1 MSTAKVIVGVL
12 AGVAVGAAIG
22 ILFSPDK
29 GTNTRKKITRKSENM
44 MHDIE
49 DGLSDIYDT
58 ISKKYGQATEEVERA
73 MKSGKAKLNKAAEKL
88 EHETK

>member
-29 GTNTRKKITRKSENM
+29 GANTRKKITRKGEDV

-49 DGLSDIYDT
+49 EGLSDIYDT
-58 ISKKYGQATEEVERA
+58 ISKKYGRASEEVEKA
-73 MKSGKAKLNKAAEKL
+73 VKSGKEKF
-88 EHETK
+88 ERATQKIAD

>member
-29 GTNTRKKITRKSENM
+29 GINTRKKITRKGEDI

-49 DGLSDIYDT
+49 EGLSDIYDT
-58 ISKKYGQATEEVERA
+58 ISKKYGQASEEMEKAV
-73 MKSGKAKLNKAAEKL
+73 KSGKAKLEKAAQKMES
-88 EHETK
+88 

>member
-1 MSTAKVIVGVL
+1 MTTAKIIVGVL

-29 GTNTRKKITRKSENM
+29 GTNTRKKITQKGEDM

-49 DGLSDIYDT
+49 EGLSDIYDT
-58 ISKKYGQATEEVERA
+58 ISKKYGQATEQVEKA
-73 MKSGKAKLNKAAEKL
+73 VMSGKAKLEKAVHKSES
-88 EHETK
+88 

>member
-29 GTNTRKKITRKSENM
+29 GANTRKKITRKSEDM

-49 DGLSDIYDT
+49 EGLSDIYDT
-58 ISKKYGQATEEVERA
+58 ISKKYGQASDEVEKA
-73 MKSGKAKLNKAAEKL
+73 VKSGKAKLEKAAQKMED
-88 EHETK
+88 

>member
-29 GTNTRKKITRKSENM
+29 GVNTRKKITKKGEDM
-44 MHDIE
+44 MHEFE
-49 DGLSDIYDT
+49 DGLSEIYDAL
-58 ISKKYGQATEEVERA
+58 SKKYTEAADEVDRIVQNGKKKVAKATEKIE
-73 MKSGKAKLNKAAEKL
+73 N
-88 EHETK
+88 

>member
-12 AGVAVGAAIG
+12 TGVAVGAAIG

-29 GTNTRKKITRKSENM
+29 GVNTRRKITRKSEDM

-49 DGLSDIYDT
+49 EGLSDIYDT
-58 ISKKYGQATEEVERA
+58 ISKKYGQASEEVEKA
-73 MKSGKAKLNKAAEKL
+73 VKSGKAKLEKAVHKSES
-88 EHETK
+88 

>member
-1 MSTAKVIVGVL
+1 MSTAKIIVGVL

-29 GTNTRKKITRKSENM
+29 GVNTRRKITRKSEDM

-49 DGLSDIYDT
+49 EGLSDIYDT
-58 ISKKYGQATEEVERA
+58 ISKKYGQASEEVEKA
-73 MKSGKAKLNKAAEKL
+73 VKGGKAKLEKAAQKL
-88 EHETK
+88 ED